1 MKFQAPPGVT
11 ALSSAGEEIIPD
23 AQGFFQADE
32 TRAGDLLAH
41 GCVPAP
47 DAEPPPTKNKNK
59 RKVD

>member
-23 AQGFFQADE
+23 AQGYFEADE
-32 TRAGDLLAH
+32 TRASALLAH
-41 GCVPAP
+41 GCIPAP
-47 DAEPPPTKNKNK
+47 DVEPPPAKSKNK